1 MSHPATETSYFSM
14 LWEVNFYVKLLCVHV
29 STFWGKKLGEGG
41 GEGTWPLPMLRP
53 WLKYFILN
61 FILTCNTY
69 SHVYTGNRP
78 LWVVFSF
85 VFLILNIWIYEWI
98 YIKFVIFLHTYT
110 HAFVCV
116 SKNLKESVI
125 IMLCSTLGPCTYRT
139 CEQRLWWC

>member
-1 MSHPATETSYFSM
+1 MRACFDFLGQKT
-14 LWEVNFYVKLLCVHV
+14 
-29 STFWGKKLGEGG
+29 WGGG
-41 GEGTWPLPMLRP
+41 GNRGEGTWPLPMLWP

-85 VFLILNIWIYEWI
+85 VFLILNICPFFF
-98 YIKFVIFLHTYT
+98 IKFVIFLHTYT
-110 HAFVCV
+110 CINFVCV

-125 IMLCSTLGPCTYRT
+125 ITVCSTLGPCTYRT
-139 CEQRLWWC
+139 CEQRL